1 MSATKISWAERV
13 TMFSINP
20 DAATRDDIAEM
31 ATQLSELMDL
41 RTYLSE
47 LVRKIDALSD
57 DDSKTNWDFYSGVM
71 ALMQRTKQ
79 LYRFVNGG
87 NVLDGET
94 WQGRAE

>member
-1 MSATKISWAERV
+1 MSATKISWDELV
-13 TMFSINP
+13 TMLSINL

-57 DDSKTNWDFYSGVM
+57 DDSKTNWDFYSCVM